1 MQDYKFELG
10 DTFEVYFTTDHEPAW
25 WSAEVTGKDL
35 SCINVTY
42 IGDGTT
48 HDYHITDLLA
58 DDVLIKNYKTK
69 QQNNGV
75 AGTVS
80 VQDFIQQ
87 AIRTESDKF
96 YDVNPRILHAAI
108 GCVTEAGELI
118 DAIKKSVFY
127 GKELDLTNIK
137 EEAGDILWYLAI
149 LFDTLGTDF
158 ETEMSR
164 VINKLKVRFPD
175 KFTEQDAEVRN
186 LDLERTVLEHEV

>member
-1 MQDYKFELG
+1 M
-10 DTFEVYFTTDHEPAW
+10 
-25 WSAEVTGKDL
+25 
-35 SCINVTY
+35 
-42 IGDGTT
+42 
-48 HDYHITDLLA
+48 
-58 DDVLIKNYKTK
+58 
-69 QQNNGV
+69 
-75 AGTVS
+75 
-80 VQDFIQQ
+80 QDFIQQ
-87 AIRTESDKF
+87 AVRTESDKF

-108 GCVTEAGELI
+108 GCVTESGELI

-127 GKELDLTNIK
+127 GKELDVTNIK